1 MIYRMKRRQQTYNLR
16 QVLIEIPFRKLKG
29 MEHQDILNK
38 RRQLISTYAK
48 MTNRRR
54 HFINPIMLHS
64 RRQSG
69 ILLMTNMHLTT
80 RLLLSLSVLLLAA
93 CQPQPQKTV
102 LQGLAQGSYYAI
114 TYYDSLNRN
123 FQREIDS
130 IFTLVDQSV
139 SLWND
144 SSIISKV
151 NRGETVELNQ
161 VFIDNFNIAQQA
173 SALSDGY
180 FDATISPLVAAWGFS
195 YKNGD
200 SITLQ
205 LVDSLKQLVNY
216 KAVRIEDGILI
227 KDNPNITLDFN
238 AVAQGYTSDLIARF
252 LNSKGIHNFLVDTG
266 GEIMAQGGKPDGSE
280 WVVGIEEP
288 AANWDS
294 ERNVQERLYLR
305 DKGLVT
311 SGSTR
316 KYVERNGKRYSH
328 CIDPKTGYPVEH
340 NVLSV
345 TVIAE
350 NSVWADALA
359 SICMVM
365 GMEKSLPL
373 IESLDGVE
381 AYYIFSNAKGE
392 LETFATRGFE
402 DVIVK

>member
-1 MIYRMKRRQQTYNLR
+1 MKKLIY
-16 QVLIEIPFRKLKG
+16 I
-29 MEHQDILNK
+29 
-38 RRQLISTYAK
+38 
-48 MTNRRR
+48 
-54 HFINPIMLHS
+54 FIAS
-64 RRQSG
+64 
-69 ILLMTNMHLTT
+69 
-80 RLLLSLSVLLLAA
+80 LLLVS
-93 CQPQPQKTV
+93 CQTHKPQKIV

-114 TYYDSLNRN
+114 TYYDTLNRN
-123 FQREIDS
+123 FQTEIDS
-130 IFTLVDQSV
+130 IFNIVDQSV

-151 NRGETVELNQ
+151 NRNEPVKLNQ
-161 VFIDNFNIAQQA
+161 IFIDNFNIAQQA

-180 FDATISPLVAAWGFS
+180 FDATVSPLVAAWGFS

-200 SITLQ
+200 SITPQ

-216 KAVRIEDGILI
+216 KAVHIENGNLV
-227 KDNPNITLDFN
+227 KENPNITLDFN
-238 AVAQGYTSDLIARF
+238 AIAQGYTSDMIAEF
-252 LNSKGIHNFLVDTG
+252 LSSKGVGSFLVDTG
-266 GEIMAQGGKPDGSE
+266 GEIMARGCKPDGSF
-280 WVVGIEEP
+280 WIVGIEKP

-294 ERNVQERLYLR
+294 ERTVQERIYLR

-365 GMEKSLPL
+365 GLEKSLPI
-373 IESLDGVE
+373 IESLNGVE
-381 AYYIFSNAKGE
+381 AYYISSNSQGE
-392 LETFATRGFE
+392 LEIFATEGFRNLIME
-402 DVIVK
+402 